1 MLDKAS
7 LVALETFG
15 FSIAGF
21 GVSFGVGALF
31 FTFSFFGITTLSSV
45 AVSCDKMASSG
56 VVGVGNFGL
65 VFYVQNLA
73 LVIGT
78 LSHFAIAKVDR
89 KPTTATASKCC
100 KRIGVVGRPKTDKK

>member
-45 AVSCDKMASSG
+45 AVSYDKMASSKI
-56 VVGVGNFGL
+56 VGVGVTL
-65 VFYVQNLA
+65 VWFF
-73 LVIGT
+73 T
-78 LSHFAIAKVDR
+78 
-89 KPTTATASKCC
+89 SK
-100 KRIGVVGRPKTDKK
+100 TSLW